1 MSEHVSRA
9 EFNELKGQLDLVCQ
23 HLGLDF
29 GGLVTEG
36 TGRRRAEPV
45 ESEDFNGFEE
55 DESFNLG
62 SYNAPV
68 QPEEDSE
75 EDEDEGW
82 ESIND
87 DELEHGFSTDE
98 EDEESEVEEDSA
110 ESEDESVEEEPF
122 VEEEEVTVEEPVKAA
137 PATGGLPTSLHFANP
152 VVKDEDAFDYA
163 DSNGEEEVVGEEED
177 AEEAHPYDETPDY
190 QVAEASESTPDVLT
204 RIFDDANGLTAHDIA
219 AKRFTTI
226 KKTLFTSPYDEDEV
240 DEVLDEYLEIL
251 QDRNVSES
259 KYAAALLKIREVKF
273 PESADGYKKAEVDGF
288 LDQIANELQRRIN
301 VFS

>member
-29 GGLVTEG
+29 GNLVTEG

-45 ESEDFNGFEE
+45 ENDDFNGFEE

-62 SYNAPV
+62 SYAPV
-68 QPEEDSE
+68 PQAEEESE

-87 DELEHGFSTDE
+87 DELEHGFSTED
-98 EDEESEVEEDSA
+98 EDEEYPAVEEDADDSA
-110 ESEDESVEEEPF
+110 EEESV
-122 VEEEEVTVEEPVKAA
+122 VASEEPVKVSA
-137 PATGGLPTSLHFANP
+137 PATGGLPTSLNFGTPA
-152 VVKDEDAFDYA
+152 VKDEDAFDYA
-163 DSNGEEEVVGEEED
+163 DSND
-177 AEEAHPYDETPDY
+177 AEEQVEEAEDSHPYDEAPDY

-204 RIFDDANGLTAHDIA
+204 RIFDEANALTAHDIA
-219 AKRFTTI
+219 AKQFTEI
-226 KKTLFTSPYDEDEV
+226 KKSLFTSPYDEDEV

-251 QDRNVSES
+251 QDRDVSES

-273 PESADGYKKAEVDGF
+273 PESAEGYKKAEVDGF

>member
-45 ESEDFNGFEE
+45 VSDDFNGFEE

-62 SYNAPV
+62 SYSAPA

-75 EDEDEGW
+75 KDEDEGW

-98 EDEESEVEEDSA
+98 ADEEDSETE
-110 ESEDESVEEEPF
+110 ESSGDTDDEPVEEGSF
-122 VEEEEVTVEEPVKAA
+122 VEEEDAADETVKAA

-163 DSNGEEEVVGEEED
+163 DDEDEVVGEEE
-177 AEEAHPYDETPDY
+177 EEESHPYDETPDY
-190 QVAEASESTPDVLT
+190 QVEEVSESTPDVLT
-204 RIFDDANGLTAHDIA
+204 RIFDESNALTAHDIA
-219 AKRFTTI
+219 AKQFTEI

-259 KYAAALLKIREVKF
+259 KYATALLKIREVKF
-273 PESADGYKKAEVDGF
+273 PESAEGYKKAEVDGF